1 MVPNGNQLE
10 PIITMGFLLAGAWN
24 VLGMLSFS
32 KFFTNRLLTS
42 LDPAVFSWLGQIAVV
57 LWGLAYLSVAK
68 SYPYVPWLL
77 VVFFLEKMIYGGR
90 WLVWLF
96 AHGKTLPKI
105 AHESFP
111 TAMFYAIYG
120 AGDLVF
126 GCLFGWLALR
136 ALTAQ

>member
-1 MVPNGNQLE
+1 MSPNGNQLE
-10 PIITMGFLLAGAWN
+10 PMITVGFLLAGAWN

-32 KFFTNRLLTS
+32 KFFTNRLLAS

-57 LWGLAYLSVAK
+57 LWGLAYWSVAK

-77 VVFFLEKMIYGGR
+77 VVFFVEKMIYAGR
-90 WLVWLF
+90 WLIWLI
-96 AHGKTLPKI
+96 AHRKTLPKI
-105 AHESFP
+105 AHESLL

-120 AGDLVF
+120 AGDLAF
-126 GCLFGWLALR
+126 GFLFGWLALR